1 MTAVAC
7 EAAARAWLERLPA
20 AERLAAHAR
29 TDLRLVI
36 WVGAGALLIGSCL
49 VLARV
54 DFGGR
59 LRRVIE
65 ARGLRLWVASGLP
78 AVVVAATLAAAK
90 GLYDILVAWPAENV
104 AGAWTERAAS
114 AAAGVWLV
122 VILALL
128 FAPILQWLFRRR
140 PRAGPMLAGLAAV
153 AVCLAVGW
161 GPYAFGGDPAPRRA
175 PPGPVTD
182 ALARLIA
189 EAGVPAHGVWLS
201 RDPTFDA
208 DVTGGFGRVKVVVGQ
223 PMLGW
228 PAPDARAYVGHLM
241 GHYAHADVFVV
252 FLLYG
257 LVAFAALVAVQRWAA
272 PLARRLGARQA
283 TAAAD
288 PDAAPAAALMLVVA
302 LGVAMLATSGY
313 LRWANVRADAF
324 SLDHAREPDGLAS
337 ALLRTWDHESVDPNP
352 IEAAIFYS
360 HPPLSARLTHA
371 MCWKATF
378 RN

>member
-1 MTAVAC
+1 MTGAAC

-36 WVGAGALLIGSCL
+36 WIGAGALLIAACL
-49 VLARV
+49 VLARA
-54 DFGGR
+54 DLGGR
-59 LRRVIE
+59 LRRVVE
-65 ARGLRLWVASGLP
+65 ARGLRPWLASGLS
-78 AVVVAATLAAAK
+78 AVAVAATLAAAK
-90 GLYDILVAWPAENV
+90 GLYDVLIAWPAENV
-104 AGAWTERAAS
+104 GGSWTGRAAS
-114 AAAGVWLV
+114 ATAGVWSAA
-122 VILALL
+122 ILALL

-140 PRAGPMLAGLAAV
+140 PRVGPMLAGLAAM

-161 GPYAFGGDPAPRRA
+161 GPYAFGGDPALTRA

-182 ALARLIA
+182 ALGRLIT
-189 EAGVPAHGVWLS
+189 EAGVPARGVWLS
-201 RDPTFDA
+201 RDPTFYA
-208 DVTGGFGRVKVVVGQ
+208 DVTGGFGRAKLVVGQ

-252 FLLYG
+252 FLLFG
-257 LVAFAALVAVQRWAA
+257 LVGYGALAAVQRWAT
-272 PLARRLGARQA
+272 PLATWLGARQA
-283 TAAAD
+283 TTAAD
-288 PDAAPAAALMLVVA
+288 PDAAPAAALILLVA
-302 LGVAMLATSGY
+302 FGVAMLATTGY
-313 LRWANVRADAF
+313 LRWANVRADTF

-337 ALLRTWDHESVDPNP
+337 VLVRTWDHERVDPNP
-352 IEAAIFYS
+352 IEAAIVYS

-371 MCWKATF
+371 MCWKTTH